1 MIRSDSNSYN
11 CSGSRTRK
19 APPQGTSTWTKL
31 TLGGLSH
38 AGVRTGGQDGLS
50 DAGGTGHVCDGSE
63 AGGKR
68 RTTDGFQTGRV
79 DQKNEVVSQPLGDG
93 KGTEAHAQGQPR
105 LDIVS

>member
-1 MIRSDSNSYN
+1 MGQQFIKLHWEQDEEGAV
-11 CSGSRTRK
+11 SGDLHVGE
-19 APPQGTSTWTKL
+19 ADPL
-31 TLGGLSH
+31 TVSH
-38 AGVRTGGQDGLS
+38 AGVRTGGPDGLS
-50 DAGGTGHVCDGSE
+50 DARGTGHVCDGSE

-79 DQKNEVVSQPLGDG
+79 DQKSEVVSQPLGEG